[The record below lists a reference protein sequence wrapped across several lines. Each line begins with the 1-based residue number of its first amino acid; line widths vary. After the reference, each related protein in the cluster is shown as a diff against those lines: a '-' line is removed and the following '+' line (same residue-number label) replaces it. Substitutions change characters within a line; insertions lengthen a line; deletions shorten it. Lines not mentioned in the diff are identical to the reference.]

1 MTGTRKVLIV
11 GMALTL
17 WNAMGLF
24 AFLHDFTMTPADIA
38 KLPANAAGM
47 ILMMPGWEWAVYGIG
62 TCAGL
67 LAAVAMVARRA
78 WAEPLSLI
86 SLVAVL
92 IQFGNMFLTRYA
104 VVRTAPGAIGF
115 AALITIIAAMQFGF
129 ARQWRKAGL
138 LRA

>member
-1 MTGTRKVLIV
+1 MGKARKVVIV
-11 GMALTL
+11 GGLLTV
-17 WNAMGLF
+17 WNAIGLF
-24 AFLHDFTMTPADIA
+24 AFLHDFMMTPADIA
-38 KLPANAAGM
+38 KLPTNASGM
-47 ILMMPGWEWAVYGIG
+47 YMMMPGWEWADYGIG
-62 TCAGL
+62 TSAGL
-67 LAAVAMVARRA
+67 LASVALLARRA